1 MNHKY
6 TSLSKKGYGKELNE
20 DSIGIKELDDGI
32 LCVVCDG
39 LGGGYAGER
48 ASKLCVDSIINYF
61 SISEEKNY
69 LTKIRESIN
78 LANAV
83 LLDIS
88 TSRKDL
94 NGMVTTSDVFFLNNH
109 SLYWG
114 HVGDSRIYNMTNGRL
129 HQLTKDHSLIQ
140 QMVDSG
146 YLSIKNASKHPN
158 QNIIMNALGESRNI
172 EFDVSK
178 VIINPEDKH
187 RFMICSDGVNA
198 VLDNSEIEKILNI
211 DNLDDCINVVD
222 ERIQSGGYPDDYSV
236 ILIEDAT

>member
-1 MNHKY
+1 MKHKY
-6 TSLSKKGYGKELNE
+6 SSLSKKGNGKELNE

-114 HVGDSRIYNMTNGRL
+114 HVGDSRIYNLTNGRL

-146 YLSIKNASKHPN
+146 YLSMKNASKHPN
-158 QNIIMNALGESRNI
+158 QNIIMNALGENRNI

>member
-1 MNHKY
+1 MNYKY

-20 DSIGIKELDDGI
+20 DAIGIKELNDGI

-48 ASKLCVDSIINYF
+48 ASKLCVESIINYF
-61 SISEEKNY
+61 SISDEKNY
-69 LTKIRESIN
+69 LTMIRDSIN

-88 TSRKDL
+88 SSRVEL
-94 NGMVTTSDVFFLNNH
+94 NGMITTSDVFFLNNY

-114 HVGDSRIYNMTNGRL
+114 HVGDSRIYRLTNGRL

-146 YLSIKNASKHPN
+146 YLTMKKALTHPN
-158 QNIIMNALGESRNI
+158 KNIIMNALGEKLNI

-178 VIINPEDKH
+178 IIINPEYKH
-187 RFMICSDGVNA
+187 RFMICSDGVNT
-198 VLDNSEIEKILNI
+198 VLENSEIEEILNTY
-211 DNLDDCINVVD
+211 DLYDCLDLVD
-222 ERIQSGGYPDDYSV
+222 HKVRSRGYPDDYSV
-236 ILIEDAT
+236 ILIEDAN